1 MAFTHLHVHTEYSLL
16 DGSNKIKEYVARVKE
31 LGMNS
36 AAITDHG
43 VMYGVIDFYRAA
55 REAGIKPILG
65 CEVYVAPNSRFD
77 KELTG
82 GEDRYHHLV
91 LLAENNTGYANLM
104 KIVSRGFTEGYYY
117 KPRVDMEVLQE
128 FHEGIIALSA
138 CLAGEV
144 PRFIL
149 KGMKDEARKA
159 ARKYEACFGKGN
171 YFLELQDHG
180 IPEQRTVNMELLQ
193 MSRELDIPLV
203 TTNDV
208 HYTYAEDAIPHDI
221 LLVNRDGKLRELHK
235 VLDRNC
241 ALSFITA
248 ADKPGRQTYERSAI
262 LLMLKAFYDT
272 VGRENAERIT
282 VEFSLSNALF
292 CRAKGQFTPDKALL
306 ERVEARMR
314 ELAAQA
320 LPIEKRSVNIDDAV
334 AMFRACGLED
344 KARLLSY
351 RINSHVNVYTLDGFT
366 DYFYGYMV
374 PDTGY
379 LKWFAL
385 ESFAD
390 GFILRLPDQ
399 ADPEK
404 LGDFKPPMKVFQAMH
419 EAEDLSA
426 VLQISDV
433 GEMNDVISRGQATQ
447 MILSHEAMM
456 EKQIGDIA
464 HEIAARKGVRFV
476 MIAGPSSSGK
486 TTFSHRLSTQLIAC
500 GLRPHAIATDNYFRN
515 RADTPRDERGE
526 YDFEC
531 LGAMDVEG
539 FNRDMN
545 RLLNGETV
553 EMPTYNFIKGVRE
566 YNGETL
572 TLGENDVLV
581 IEGIHCLNDEF
592 SKALPKE
599 SKYRIYISC
608 LTTLNVDDHNR
619 IPTTDAR
626 LLRRIERDARTRGY
640 GAQATIKMWP
650 SVRRGEEQNIF
661 PYQDSADMLFNSALL
676 YETALLKPY
685 VEPLLFGV
693 PHDCPEYLEAKRLLK
708 FLNYFLPLPADNVPK
723 TSLLREFVGGGCYK
737 T

>member
-1 MAFTHLHVHTEYSLL
+1 
-16 DGSNKIKEYVARVKE
+16 
-31 LGMNS
+31 
-36 AAITDHG
+36 
-43 VMYGVIDFYRAA
+43 
-55 REAGIKPILG
+55 
-65 CEVYVAPNSRFD
+65 
-77 KELTG
+77 
-82 GEDRYHHLV
+82 
-91 LLAENNTGYANLM
+91 
-104 KIVSRGFTEGYYY
+104 
-117 KPRVDMEVLQE
+117 MEQTMLNV
-128 FHEGIIALSA
+128 
-138 CLAGEV
+138 
-144 PRFIL
+144 
-149 KGMKDEARKA
+149 
-159 ARKYEACFGKGN
+159 
-171 YFLELQDHG
+171 
-180 IPEQRTVNMELLQ
+180 TVNGSTRQ
-193 MSRELDIPLV
+193 YPAGTPFRVIAAD
-203 TTNDV
+203 
-208 HYTYAEDAIPHDI
+208 HQAEIPHDI

-272 VGRENAERIT
+272 VGRENVERIT

-385 ESFAD
+385 EPFAD

-426 VLQISDV
+426 VLHISDV

-500 GLRPHAIATDNYFRN
+500 GLRPHAIATDNYFCN

-640 GAQATIKMWP
+640 GARATIKMWP
-650 SVRRGEEQNIF
+650 SVRRGEEENIF
-661 PYQDSADMLFNSALL
+661 PYQDSADTVFNSALI

>member
-1 MAFTHLHVHTEYSLL
+1 
-16 DGSNKIKEYVARVKE
+16 
-31 LGMNS
+31 
-36 AAITDHG
+36 
-43 VMYGVIDFYRAA
+43 
-55 REAGIKPILG
+55 
-65 CEVYVAPNSRFD
+65 
-77 KELTG
+77 
-82 GEDRYHHLV
+82 
-91 LLAENNTGYANLM
+91 
-104 KIVSRGFTEGYYY
+104 
-117 KPRVDMEVLQE
+117 MEQTMLNV
-128 FHEGIIALSA
+128 
-138 CLAGEV
+138 
-144 PRFIL
+144 
-149 KGMKDEARKA
+149 
-159 ARKYEACFGKGN
+159 
-171 YFLELQDHG
+171 
-180 IPEQRTVNMELLQ
+180 TVNGSTRQ
-193 MSRELDIPLV
+193 YPAGTPFRVIAAD
-203 TTNDV
+203 
-208 HYTYAEDAIPHDI
+208 HQAEIPHDI

-272 VGRENAERIT
+272 VGRENVERIT

-334 AMFRACGLED
+334 SMFRACGLED

-385 ESFAD
+385 EPFAD

-426 VLQISDV
+426 VLHISDV

-640 GAQATIKMWP
+640 GARATIKMWP
-650 SVRRGEEQNIF
+650 SVRRGEEENIF
-661 PYQDSADMLFNSALL
+661 PYQDSADTVFNSALI